1 MNRTIHPKEIEM
13 LHRIRAEVETF
24 RRIPSAVRVTVPPS
38 RAGPSHR
45 ILLAGAMLALLF
57 AATARGQTVKPQ
69 RTDLVAASPPRAD
82 SPTTHADTAA
92 SATAAAAA
100 AAALPKW
107 FDEIAVNAFVSTAY
121 EYNGNRPTTGTSSYR
136 VFDFIDNSFNLDVA
150 ELVVQIAPTKPN
162 DAGFRV
168 DFEQWQE
175 GVATGFLNA
184 CRDDVSHDVVFLLR
198 RNNVFKRNHKM
209 GIVRKF

>member
-1 MNRTIHPKEIEM
+1 M

-38 RAGPSHR
+38 RAGPSYGV
-45 ILLAGAMLALLF
+45 LLAGAMLALLV

-92 SATAAAAA
+92 SATAAAAT
-100 AAALPKW
+100 AALPKW

-121 EYNGNRPTTGTSSYR
+121 EYNGNRP
-136 VFDFIDNSFNLDVA
+136 
-150 ELVVQIAPTKPN
+150 
-162 DAGFRV
+162 
-168 DFEQWQE
+168 
-175 GVATGFLNA
+175 
-184 CRDDVSHDVVFLLR
+184 
-198 RNNVFKRNHKM
+198 
-209 GIVRKF
+209 